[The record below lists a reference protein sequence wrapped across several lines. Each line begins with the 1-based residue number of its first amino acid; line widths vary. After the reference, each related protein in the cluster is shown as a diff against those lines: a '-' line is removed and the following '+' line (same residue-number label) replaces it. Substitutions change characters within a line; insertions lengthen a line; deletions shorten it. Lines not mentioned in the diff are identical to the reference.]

1 MFSGIVQTTSKKIT
15 FEVKDY
21 GYKLSILVSETFTKK
36 IKKGDSV
43 SVNGVCLTVVDFKK
57 NLLIFDVIHES
68 IKLTNLLESYE
79 TRPFNLERSLKVGDE
94 VGGHFVSGHVHD
106 VAEVIS
112 FKNDKEKILKVKIP
126 KSIKDYIFK
135 KGYIAINGISLTVVE
150 VKANFFTM
158 SIIPETYSSTNLIYV
173 KKKDFVNVEAD
184 QQTISIVETVKK
196 LT

>member
-21 GYKLSILVSETFTKK
+21 GYKLSILVSEAFKKK

-57 NLLIFDVIHES
+57 NLLIFDVVHES

-79 TRPFNLERSLKVGDE
+79 SRPFNLERSLKVGDE

-150 VKANFFTM
+150 VKENFFTM
-158 SIIPETYSSTNLIYV
+158 SIIPETYSSTNLIYL

>member
-79 TRPFNLERSLKVGDE
+79 SRPFNLERSLKVGDE

-112 FKNDKEKILKVKIP
+112 FKNDKERILKVKIP
-126 KSIKDYIFK
+126 KSINDYVFK

-158 SIIPETYSSTNLIYV
+158 SIIPETYSSTNLIYL
-173 KKKDFVNVEAD
+173 KKNDFVNVEAD

>member
-57 NLLIFDVIHES
+57 NLLIFDVVHES

-79 TRPFNLERSLKVGDE
+79 SRPFNLERSLKVGDE

-150 VKANFFTM
+150 VKTNFFTM
-158 SIIPETYSSTNLIYV
+158 SIIPETYSSTNLIYL

>member
-21 GYKLSILVSETFTKK
+21 GYKLSILVSENFTKK

-79 TRPFNLERSLKVGDE
+79 SRPFNLERSLKVGDE

-150 VKANFFTM
+150 VKTNFFTM
-158 SIIPETYSSTNLIYV
+158 SIIPETYSSTNLIYL

>member
-57 NLLIFDVIHES
+57 NLLIFDVVHES

-79 TRPFNLERSLKVGDE
+79 SRPFNLERSLKVGDE

-112 FKNDKEKILKVKIP
+112 FKNDKERILKVKIP

-158 SIIPETYSSTNLIYV
+158 SIIPETYSSTNLIYL

>member
-15 FEVKDY
+15 FDVKDY
-21 GYKLSILVSETFTKK
+21 GYRLSILVSETFTKK

-79 TRPFNLERSLKVGDE
+79 SRPFNLERSLKVGDE

-158 SIIPETYSSTNLIYV
+158 SIIPETYSSTNLIYL
-173 KKKDFVNVEAD
+173 KEKDFVNVEAD

>member
-57 NLLIFDVIHES
+57 NLLIFDVVHES

-112 FKNDKEKILKVKIP
+112 FKNDKERILKVKIP
-126 KSIKDYIFK
+126 KSINDYIFK

-158 SIIPETYSSTNLIYV
+158 SIIPETYSSTNLIYL

-184 QQTISIVETVKK
+184 QQTLSLIHI
-196 LT
+196 